1 MVRLF
6 LRQLKPPSAT
16 GVDGAWKDPSIL
28 DEHSLRRELAS
39 ELSRAK
45 RGSGRLSIVVGLLGS
60 PGEYD
65 FVGQRTADPRLE
77 AAARTLV
84 EQKREIDV
92 VASLGQG
99 RFVLILPET
108 GEPGA
113 LVAAERLKTAIA
125 AAYGAES
132 EAPRLGFGVASF
144 GRHGRSA
151 NALLRAAE
159 RAARAAQELDHRLLI
174 QRHRDGETIGSA
186 TRHSADADTQAA

>member
-16 GVDGAWKDPSIL
+16 GVDGAGKDPSIL
-28 DEHSLRRELAS
+28 DEHSFRRELAS

-132 EAPRLGFGVASF
+132 EAPLGFGVATF

-159 RAARAAQELDHRLLI
+159 RAARAAKELDHRLLI